1 MSDLQQTRQDALER
15 ENQQLRRAVEE
26 LSVLNE
32 LSIAISSSR
41 GTEEV
46 IQTIIRRSI
55 KAIGA
60 EQGVITMVGDDVSD
74 PTKTLVRTMASSGDR
89 EAYSPDQNLLGWMYI
104 NRKPL
109 VINDPRSDSRFQGV
123 NWSDSVRSLV
133 SVPMQVHSRLI
144 GILTL
149 YNKKRGGEFTTEDQ
163 RLLSILAGQSAQV
176 VETARLY
183 EEEKKLAT
191 VQQELNLAYE
201 IQTNLLPAEA
211 PTIQGYDLAGISIP
225 AQSVGGDYFDYIQ
238 IDDYHWGLALG
249 DVSGKG
255 MPAALLMSNAQA
267 TLRGQCSF
275 GLSVHETIERS
286 NRLLSGSIRRGS
298 FLTLFFGV
306 LDVISGSFKFTNAGH
321 NRPYVRRADGTLDTL
336 TLGGLVVGFMPS
348 QKYKEDHFLFGAGDT
363 LFIFS
368 DGVTEA
374 MNEHRQEFGEETL
387 ENILRDMGDVPA
399 RAYIDKV
406 HEHVKKHAGNAP
418 QNDDITMLVV
428 KRLGS

>member
-1 MSDLQQTRQDALER
+1 MSDQVQIRLDALER

-32 LSIAISSSR
+32 LSLAISSSR
-41 GTEEV
+41 GTDEV
-46 IQTIIRRSI
+46 IKTIIRRSI
-55 KAIGA
+55 KAISA
-60 EQGVITMVGDDVSD
+60 EQGVITLVGEDASD

-109 VINDPRSDSRFQGV
+109 VINQPRTDSRFQGV
-123 NWSDSVRSLV
+123 SWSDSVRSLV

-149 YNKKRGGEFTTEDQ
+149 YNKKRGGEFSIEDQ

-176 VETARLY
+176 IETARLY

-191 VQQELNLAYE
+191 VNQELNLAYE
-201 IQTNLLPAEA
+201 IQTNLLPSKP
-211 PTIQGYDLAGISIP
+211 PTITGYDLAGVSIP

-238 IDDYHWGLALG
+238 IDDYHWGMCVG

-267 TLRGQCSF
+267 TIRGQCAF
-275 GLSVHETIERS
+275 GLSVHETVERS
-286 NRLLSGSIRRGS
+286 NKLLSSSIRRGS

-306 LDVISGSFKFTNAGH
+306 LDVISGTFKFTNAGH
-321 NRPYVRRADGTLDTL
+321 NRPYIRRADGTLETL
-336 TLGGLVVGFMPS
+336 TLGGLVVGFVGT
-348 QKYKEDHFLFGAGDT
+348 QTYKEDLFSFEPGDT
-363 LFIFS
+363 LFVFS

-374 MNEHRQEFGEETL
+374 MNENHDQFEEDNL
-387 ENILRDMGDVPA
+387 EQILRDIGDVPA
-399 RAYIDKV
+399 DEYIKVV
-406 HEHVKKHAGNAP
+406 HEAVKKHAGTAP

-428 KRLGS
+428 KREK

>member
-1 MSDLQQTRQDALER
+1 MSDLNNPRQAALER

-55 KAIGA
+55 KAVGA

-109 VINDPRSDSRFQGV
+109 VVNDPRSDSRFQGV
-123 NWSDSVRSLV
+123 KWSDSVRSLV

-149 YNKKRGGEFTTEDQ
+149 YNKKRGGEFSVEDQ

-201 IQTNLLPAEA
+201 IQTNLLPAKA
-211 PTIQGYDLAGISIP
+211 PEINGYDLAGISVP

-275 GLSVHETIERS
+275 GLSVHETVERS
-286 NRLLSGSIRRGS
+286 NALLSGSIRRGS

-306 LDVISGSFKFTNAGH
+306 LDVVSGGFKFTNAGH
-321 NRPYVRRADGTLDTL
+321 NKPYVRRADGTLEML
-336 TLGGLVVGFMPS
+336 TIGGLVVGFVPT
-348 QKYKEDHFLFGAGDT
+348 QKYAEDYIALNPGDT

-368 DGVTEA
+368 DGIPEA
-374 MNEHRQEFGEETL
+374 MNENHDQYGEERL
-387 ENILRDMGDVPA
+387 EALLKDMGDVSA
-399 RAYIDKV
+399 QTYVDRIKED
-406 HEHVKKHAGNAP
+406 VKSHTGSAP
-418 QNDDITMLVV
+418 PNDDITMLVV
-428 KRLGS
+428 QRKNA